1 MKKSKVDGLLE
12 FWLYVLGLCLCF
24 EYIYISIDRW
34 LEFPFMCIF
43 CGLFFYLSLV
53 RLVCKR
59 KKRKF
64 DYVVPI
70 LNLIISTPGGQAFD
84 CVVKIILRLCVG
96 VEIGLELLLLV
107 WVGCWSVWVIATVF
121 MVVGLMFW
129 EEVIKKKEV

>member
-1 MKKSKVDGLLE
+1 
-12 FWLYVLGLCLCF
+12 
-24 EYIYISIDRW
+24 
-34 LEFPFMCIF
+34 MCIF

-59 KKRKF
+59 KKKKF

-70 LNLIISTPGGQAFD
+70 LNLIILTPGGQAFD